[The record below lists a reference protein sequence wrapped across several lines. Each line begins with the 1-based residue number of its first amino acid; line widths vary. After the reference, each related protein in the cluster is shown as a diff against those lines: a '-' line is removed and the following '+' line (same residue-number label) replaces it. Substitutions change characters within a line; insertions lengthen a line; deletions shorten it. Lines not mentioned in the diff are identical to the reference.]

1 MIPNLIEYEDARNH
15 LRIDQDDDDA
25 WLELW
30 IPVVSEA
37 IAAWLKD
44 PYRLYEWQADSD
56 GNTLRDENGNPMIL
70 RDTSGKPIIR
80 RLVRGAALVEL
91 ASQYA
96 HREGDGKTQH
106 QLGHWDYSLCV
117 GATNLLTGIRK
128 TTVR

>member
-15 LRIDQDDDDA
+15 LRIDGDDDDA
-25 WLELW
+25 WLEIF

-37 IAAWLKD
+37 LAACLKD
-44 PYRLYEWQADSD
+44 PYRLYEWQTDDD
-56 GNTLRDENGNPMIL
+56 GNYLRDDSGNPLVL
-70 RDTSGKPIIR
+70 RDIDGKPIIR

-106 QLGHWDYSLCV
+106 EAGHWDYALCV

>member
-15 LRIDQDDDDA
+15 LRIDGDDDDA
-25 WLELW
+25 WLEIF

-44 PYRLYEWQADSD
+44 PYRLYEWEADLD
-56 GNTLRDENGNPMIL
+56 GNTIRDENGNPIIM
-70 RDTSGKPIIR
+70 RDIDGKPLIR

-106 QLGHWDYSLCV
+106 AAGHWDYALCV

>member
-1 MIPNLIEYEDARNH
+1 MIPNLIEYEDARQH
-15 LRIDQDDDDA
+15 LRIDQEDDDA

-44 PYRLYEWQADSD
+44 AYRLYEWQSDSD
-56 GNTLRDENGNPMIL
+56 GNTLRDSDGNPLIL
-70 RDTSGKPIIR
+70 RDVHGKPIIR

-106 QLGHWDYSLCV
+106 QLGHWGYTLCI
-117 GATNLLTGIRK
+117 GATSLLEGLRK
-128 TTVR
+128 STVR